1 MSENPRSPD
10 VGTDLGADTKT
21 NVDTHV
27 DTGQSPQPAQTFKA
41 DEADQADEP
50 HSSTVGAVATAATT
64 TTTAADAAADAAAP
78 LRKRRR
84 SIQRLEIL
92 CLMLLLLLLVLGVF
106 VPMAMYAYRHVFVEE
121 PRPRASVVQN
131 AGRVVSVS
139 QSGGFIVRALVETD
153 LGYYA
158 LMDGVSLNKNEAL
171 TLETRADRLPFLC
184 DSQHRCVHLVADGQ
198 AQ

>member
-1 MSENPRSPD
+1 MSENPRSPN

-21 NVDTHV
+21 NVDTDV
-27 DTGQSPQPAQTFKA
+27 DTGQSPPPDQAVKPDK
-41 DEADQADEP
+41 ADQADEP
-50 HSSTVGAVATAATT
+50 HSSKMAAVATAAT
-64 TTTAADAAADAAAP
+64 AVP
-78 LRKRRR
+78 SGKCRR

-106 VPMAMYAYRHVFVEE
+106 VPMAMYAYRHVFVGE
-121 PRPRASVVQN
+121 PVSQAMVVQN

-171 TLETRADRLPFLC
+171 TLETRADKVRFLC